1 MNKVAVL
8 LLTAFLFGVLC
19 GCASSSE
26 DKESSLPAAAE
37 VSSEYEDS
45 SAGEETTVFY
55 ATVSET
61 ESDFGGI
68 LVSPENPDMSS
79 PLVVHSSDMPT
90 LEKGDRIRVEFGG
103 QIALSYPGQIFNAT
117 VTKAPK

>member
-1 MNKVAVL
+1 MLKAAVL
-8 LLTAFLFGVLC
+8 LLTALLSGILC

-26 DKESSLPAAAE
+26 DKESSLHAAAE
-37 VSSEYEDS
+37 VSSEYENS

-55 ATVSET
+55 AIVSET

-68 LVSPENPDMSS
+68 LVLPENPEMSS

-117 VTKAPK
+117 VTLAPK